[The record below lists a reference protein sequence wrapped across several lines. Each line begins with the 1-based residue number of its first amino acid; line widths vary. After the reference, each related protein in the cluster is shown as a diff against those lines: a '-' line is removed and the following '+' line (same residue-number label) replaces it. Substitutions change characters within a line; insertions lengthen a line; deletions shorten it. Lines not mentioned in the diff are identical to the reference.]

1 MLRRQFVTGLLMTVV
16 LTVLLGLIYPLV
28 VTGISQLTMSKR
40 ANGSLVTANGHVVGS
55 SLIGQSFTDKAGN
68 ALVQYFQP
76 RPSATAT
83 TPYNALAS
91 GGSNYGPSN
100 PNLIG
105 NVPGVSIPG
114 TTNIYAT
121 TSDPYCVPVPATD
134 QDGNDITDHAG
145 NAVYEKNKDGSYV
158 CDPNTV
164 PERTMA
170 YRVLNGLAAG
180 TKVPV
185 DVVTSSASGLDPQIS
200 VANAR
205 LQAARVAKARRL
217 TSDQVFEQIAAHTQ
231 GRQLGVLGE
240 QTVNVLELNLA
251 LDRLAPKS

>member
-16 LTVLLGLIYPLV
+16 LTILLGLVYPLV

-40 ANGSLVTANGHVVGS
+40 ANGSLVKVNGKVVGS
-55 SLIGQSFTDKAGN
+55 SLIGQSFTDKDGN

-83 TPYNALAS
+83 SEYNAMAS

-100 PNLIG
+100 PDFL
-105 NVPGVSIPG
+105 
-114 TTNIYAT
+114 A
-121 TSDPYCVPVPATD
+121 
-134 QDGNDITDHAG
+134 
-145 NAVYEKNKDGSYV
+145 AVAKRV
-158 CDPNTV
+158 T
-164 PERTMA
+164 A
-170 YRVLNGLAAG
+170 YRALNGLAAAVL
-180 TKVPV
+180 VPV
-185 DVVTSSASGLDPQIS
+185 DAVTASASGLDPQIT

-205 LQAARVAKARRL
+205 LQEARVAKARH
-217 TSDQVFEQIAAHTQ
+217 TSVSQVSSLIAAHTQ

-251 LDRLAPKS
+251 LDRLAPTS